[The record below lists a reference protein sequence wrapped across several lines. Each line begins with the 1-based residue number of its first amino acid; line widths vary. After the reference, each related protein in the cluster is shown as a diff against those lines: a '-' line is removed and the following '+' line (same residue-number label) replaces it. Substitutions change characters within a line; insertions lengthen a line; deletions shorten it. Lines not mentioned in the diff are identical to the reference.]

1 MIFNF
6 IIQGEEFDIPANDS
20 IKLETIEL
28 CARYADD
35 LNQQW
40 HDYSDDYN
48 YRWMFL
54 PENTNKSMKCR
65 IFMSQNLTGDI
76 QSNYDGGV
84 AYLGEVGCK
93 PGHDDLVTYCKMN
106 GWDVLHLHPSNNA
119 R

>member
-1 MIFNF
+1 
-6 IIQGEEFDIPANDS
+6 
-20 IKLETIEL
+20 
-28 CARYADD
+28 
-35 LNQQW
+35 
-40 HDYSDDYN
+40 
-48 YRWMFL
+48 
-54 PENTNKSMKCR
+54 
-65 IFMSQNLTGDI
+65 MSQNLTGDI